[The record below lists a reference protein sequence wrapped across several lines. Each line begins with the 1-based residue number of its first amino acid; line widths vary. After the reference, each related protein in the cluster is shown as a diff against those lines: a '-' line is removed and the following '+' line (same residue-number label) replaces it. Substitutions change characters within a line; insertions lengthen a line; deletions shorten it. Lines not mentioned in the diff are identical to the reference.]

1 MHRLLVY
8 LTPTLLLLVVLPLPA
23 ASNGAVWPD
32 IEAGFRD
39 GYLVMDKI
47 VTPYAGASL
56 GSGDVDGDNH
66 PDVVVGTT
74 ACVTWIVFGPLSASV
89 GVRGV
94 DDDDGALRGG
104 RGASIVTC
112 NVSELEFWEEAP
124 GMVVAGDVNGD
135 VNGDSVGD
143 LLVFSKKDDWSSRS
157 YQSMIHCRLVFG
169 TAGSW
174 SPSVDLSTG
183 VHLHGDADVEYSSRF
198 QGAALGDLNG
208 DGIGDFIVCQTSDD
222 PQCFVVYGSRGQ
234 WPTGDI
240 NGDKVPDL
248 LLGCTEDREDA
259 LGSACV
265 IFGGDTKSG
274 SIDIGQPQQDHS
286 GIKISSAPLGY
297 ALGQSISSAGD
308 VDGDGSD
315 DYVVGSPGR
324 GPARAGAAQI
334 RYPVGV
340 PVVDTSSIVVTT
352 GTGVSTGD
360 VDGDGHPDAVLA
372 TDSCVFWIVFGP
384 LNASLGVR
392 GVGDFDGALADGRGI
407 VVVGDTCD
415 SDSWLWQCLVAVVA
429 GDVNGDGI
437 DDVAFSATTRGLS
450 IVLFGRRNRTAWP
463 QGVVGVNIS
472 AEDGFAIIGTRDTNK
487 VSAIGDVN
495 GDGLADVAV
504 DKVVVFGS
512 STPALVNASAADFNG
527 FAVSAEQWATL
538 EGVGDVNGD
547 GVDDLALGDMHS
559 DNDRGRVT
567 LIMGRA
573 VFPRLVVPDRT
584 ANTTDIVGATGQSL
598 AGVSVAGAGD
608 VNGDSV
614 GDLLVFAT
622 TSTYSKGTMLCHLL
636 LGTAGAWRTHV
647 DLSSEGVLLQGYPN
661 SEALY
666 GYSSYRGAAVGDINS
681 DGVPDFAVC
690 QNSSSG
696 PLCSVV
702 YGARGAWPRSIEL
715 REWSSQGRGFSV
727 TAPPTNN
734 GLITSYGQIITPSSG
749 DLNGDAVPDLLLGII
764 GVSASSLG
772 SNYIILGGVNRTG
785 SFEVDSV
792 ASVSVNSVPLG
803 YALGQSIS
811 CVGDANGDSLDDFL
825 VGSPGRDPGR
835 SGSAFLISGTV
846 GGSLTHPIEW
856 SLDFRCSTPG
866 ARCGSAVAGGGDVN
880 GDGLSDFLIASDAGE
895 GQVHVVYGSST
906 WYWSME
912 MPAVDLETPNET
924 ISSTITGDLGNAT
937 GIALTSL
944 GDINGDGVSEVAI
957 GVPALEVAYVVYG
970 GASGLGLEVPLSQ
983 LSGQNGFQV
992 TAQSFAGSDL
1002 GTSLASVDINGDG
1015 IADLA
1020 IGAPGSGA
1028 GLVFVLFGSG
1038 SNANQSG
1045 VDVSWLDGKNGF
1057 VIQGEAEGDRLGWSL
1072 SSAGD
1077 FNGDNVTDLVIG
1089 CMGSGASAPRA
1100 YVVFGRS
1107 GWWPAVVDLGRLSS
1121 TGAGTRVE
1129 LPQGT
1134 PSAGSVVSSADDFNM
1149 DGVGDIALG
1158 APDSGTAFVLFG
1170 SRQSWPSL
1178 ARWRDLETRGFTVT
1192 GGPSSHLGS
1201 SLGVATHLTPSG
1213 TPALLLGLPTFRGI
1227 GAADVLVGGYEPDA
1241 GPNVS
1246 SAEECCSARVD
1257 VEYRFRLPHNVFTQ
1271 PDGEV
1276 LFMYDVQ
1283 PSWLQYDVT
1292 TRAFHS
1298 KMDRCNVGT
1307 VQVSAKARN
1316 KRGVYVSQQWIIEI
1330 AQSLNLAADNTSFAC
1345 TVGSNCALPRVTVSS
1360 PGSGLFQGIVTF
1372 DVEVDGVAFGDE
1384 RHARGTNFTTRL
1396 ADAGQLTDILRRMTF
1411 RPTSKRMCNVTVVVV
1426 DNRGQHASLVLRV
1439 ETRERV
1445 VSHRAAIIAISVC
1458 CAIVAVFALAGG
1470 LGTRVCYVSLGT

>member
-1 MHRLLVY
+1 MRL
-8 LTPTLLLLVVLPLPA
+8 PLLLLASWLPMAMSSGAMWPNLP
-23 ASNGAVWPD
+23 VTQ
-32 IEAGFRD
+32 
-39 GYLVMDKI
+39 I
-47 VTPYAGASL
+47 V
-56 GSGDVDGDNH
+56 
-66 PDVVVGTT
+66 
-74 ACVTWIVFGPLSASV
+74 
-89 GVRGV
+89 R
-94 DDDDGALRGG
+94 
-104 RGASIVTC
+104 
-112 NVSELEFWEEAP
+112 
-124 GMVVAGDVNGD
+124 
-135 VNGDSVGD
+135 
-143 LLVFSKKDDWSSRS
+143 
-157 YQSMIHCRLVFG
+157 
-169 TAGSW
+169 
-174 SPSVDLSTG
+174 
-183 VHLHGDADVEYSSRF
+183 
-198 QGAALGDLNG
+198 
-208 DGIGDFIVCQTSDD
+208 
-222 PQCFVVYGSRGQ
+222 
-234 WPTGDI
+234 
-240 NGDKVPDL
+240 
-248 LLGCTEDREDA
+248 
-259 LGSACV
+259 
-265 IFGGDTKSG
+265 
-274 SIDIGQPQQDHS
+274 
-286 GIKISSAPLGY
+286 
-297 ALGQSISSAGD
+297 
-308 VDGDGSD
+308 
-315 DYVVGSPGR
+315 
-324 GPARAGAAQI
+324 
-334 RYPVGV
+334 PVGM
-340 PVVDTSSIVVTT
+340 PVVDTTSIVITT
-352 GTGVSTGD
+352 GSGISTGD
-360 VDGDGHPDAVLA
+360 VDGDGHPDAVIA

-392 GVGDFDGALADGRGI
+392 GVDDVDGALADGRG
-407 VVVGDTCD
+407 VVVPIGKCD
-415 SDSWLWQCLVAVVA
+415 HWLLQWPVAVVA

-437 DDVAFSATTRGLS
+437 DDVAFSVSARRS
-450 IVLFGRRNRTAWP
+450 IVLFGRRNRTGWP
-463 QGVVGVNIS
+463 QGVVGTDIP
-472 AEDGFAIIGTRDTNK
+472 AEEGFAIIGTRGRMR

-495 GDGLADVAV
+495 GDELADVAV

-512 STPALVNASAADFNG
+512 ATPALVNASAADFNG
-527 FAVSAEQWATL
+527 FFVAAKPRATL
-538 EGVGDVNGD
+538 EGVGDVNDD
-547 GVDDLALGDMHS
+547 GVADLALADEYS
-559 DNDRGRVT
+559 DNNRGHVT

-573 VFPRLVVPDRT
+573 VFPRLVVPNRT

-622 TSTYSKGTMLCHLL
+622 TSQYQGTMLCHLL
-636 LGTAGAWRTHV
+636 LGTVGTWHQLV
-647 DLSSEGVLLQGYPN
+647 DLSSESVLLRGDPN
-661 SEALY
+661 CESAYEYSY
-666 GYSSYRGAAVGDINS
+666 GGAAVGDINS

-690 QNSSSG
+690 QNSYSG

-715 REWSSQGRGFSV
+715 QQWCSQGRGFSV

-734 GLITSYGQIITPSSG
+734 IFVPSSG
-749 DLNGDAVPDLLLGII
+749 DLNGDAVPDLLLGSTR
-764 GVSASSLG
+764 VSATSLG
-772 SNYIILGGVNRTG
+772 SNYVILGGINRTG

-846 GGSLTHPIEW
+846 DDPITYPIKW
-856 SLDFRCSTPG
+856 SLDFLCTTPG
-866 ARCGSAVAGGGDVN
+866 ARCGSVVAGGGDVN

-895 GQVHVVYGSST
+895 GQVHVVYGSPT

-924 ISSTITGDLGNAT
+924 IASTITGDLSNAT

-970 GASGLGLEVPLSQ
+970 SASGLGLEVPLSQ

-1038 SNANQSG
+1038 SNANQSS

-1089 CMGSGASAPRA
+1089 CMGSGASTPRA

-1158 APDSGTAFVLFG
+1158 SPDSGTAFVLFG

-1178 ARWRDLETRGFTVT
+1178 VRWGDLHTRGFAVT
-1192 GGPSSHLGS
+1192 AAKWSLLGRSLGS
-1201 SLGVATHLTPSG
+1201 AKRRTPS
-1213 TPALLLGLPTFRGI
+1213 TPALLVGMPNIFGI
-1227 GAADVLVGGYEPDA
+1227 GLAYAIKGGYEPDA

-1246 SAEECCSARVD
+1246 SADGCCSAAVD

-1276 LFMYDVQ
+1276 LFVYDVQ

-1292 TRAFHS
+1292 TRTFHNP
-1298 KMDRCNVGT
+1298 MAYNNVGT
-1307 VQVSAKARN
+1307 MQASAKARN
-1316 KRGVYVSQQWIIEI
+1316 QRGVYVSQQWTIVI
-1330 AQSLNLAADNTSFAC
+1330 AQSLSLATENTSFEC
-1345 TVGSNCALPRVTVSS
+1345 IIGSDCALPAVTVSS
-1360 PGSGLFQGIVTF
+1360 PGSGFFQGTVVF
-1372 DVEVDGVAFGDE
+1372 DAEVDGVAFGDE
-1384 RHARGTNFTTRL
+1384 HNAHGTNFTTYYKSSVI
-1396 ADAGQLTDILRRMTF
+1396 LTQVLRSMTF
-1411 RPTSKRMCNVTVVVV
+1411 RPTSKRLSIITVVVS

-1439 ETRERV
+1439 EMRERV
-1445 VSHRAAIIAISVC
+1445 VSHRAAIIATSVS
-1458 CAIVAVFALAGG
+1458 CAVVAVVALAVAMSVVRNRRRGSYAPIS
-1470 LGTRVCYVSLGT
+1470 TTSK